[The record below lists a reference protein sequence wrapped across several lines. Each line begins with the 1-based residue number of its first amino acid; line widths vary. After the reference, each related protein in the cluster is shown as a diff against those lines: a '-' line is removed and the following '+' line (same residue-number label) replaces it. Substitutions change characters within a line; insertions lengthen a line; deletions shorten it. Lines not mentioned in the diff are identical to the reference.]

1 MTKTASANASSAPTT
16 SFDKTIRAADA
27 ALATSTGGRCP
38 VLTLEVNAADSP
50 QAPPDYQ
57 SLDNFISEL
66 EQDGTSADALA
77 DARRWVADSFYADDG
92 ATVRA
97 MRLRN
102 GWSQSQLA
110 EAVETSQSHIAR
122 IERGTENVT
131 IKTCRKLCAALGIDM
146 NALNEAL
153 QRQEAL
159 YEAQQ
164 Q

>member
-16 SFDKTIRAADA
+16 SFDEAIRAADA
-27 ALATSTGGRCP
+27 ASGTSTGDRCP
-38 VLTLEVNAADSP
+38 VVTLEVNAADSP
-50 QAPPDYQ
+50 QAPSDYH
-57 SLDNFISEL
+57 SLDDFISEL
-66 EQDGTSADALA
+66 EQDGAGAAALA

-97 MRLRN
+97 MRLHN

-153 QRQEAL
+153 KRQEAL
-159 YEAQQ
+159 YEAKQR
-164 Q
+164 